1 MIYQKR
7 LIEEEEKIER
17 STEGAHQIG
26 AMFSFPMLSRLFV
39 LHYNLKLSGTAIVSI
54 PYFFFFSCFLK
65 NNDCFNMEIFYFL
78 EVRQGLIV
86 YHSQYLSR

>member
-17 STEGAHQIG
+17 STEGAHQIV

-39 LHYNLKLSGTAIVSI
+39 LYYNLKLSGTAIVSI
-54 PYFFFFSCFLK
+54 PYFFFFTCFFKLLRL
-65 NNDCFNMEIFYFL
+65 YF
-78 EVRQGLIV
+78 EK
-86 YHSQYLSR
+86 Y